1 MVETRAAPRHRVA
14 KPATI
19 EYGRE
24 KIACTVR
31 DISISGAGLEV
42 SNHRS
47 LPATFTLVVPE
58 DGLRLNCSVVR
69 RRDFRVGVKFE

>member
-42 SNHRS
+42 SNPRS

-58 DGLRLNCSVVR
+58 DGLRLFCSVVR
-69 RRDFRVGVKFE
+69 RKDFRVGVKFD